1 MTAKRANARHV
12 LEVLAVVKL
21 FTVSSLGAGWTG
33 ETAAFRVDGRA
44 GNGAALDAKA
54 AEWAVWDAAWTEGT
68 AQVEATLERPDGTV
82 ETLGGGEGGGA
93 RGSAEWMPGEDEWG
107 TFTLR
112 LASWDADGVPLG
124 ELLALRV
131 RSMPAERAYAEWVAA
146 RGGTVESLPMEEDTD
161 GDGANNWDEYVADT
175 DPLDEGE
182 VFESRVEVAE
192 DGKVRVVPSVV
203 STGRVYGVRMA
214 GGLRE
219 GDLREA
225 GDWMDLGPGREG
237 IGAELDG
244 GERGVGFGVVG
255 VAVP

>member
-112 LASWDADGVPLG
+112 LASWDADGEPLG
-124 ELLALRV
+124 EWLALRV
-131 RSMPAERAYAEWVAA
+131 RPMPVERAYAEWVAA
-146 RGGTVESLPMEEDTD
+146 RDGTMESLPMEEDAD
-161 GDGANNWDEYVADT
+161 GDGASNWEEYVADT
-175 DPLDEGE
+175 DPMDEGE
-182 VFESRVEVAE
+182 VFMTRLVPMG
-192 DGKVRVVPSVV
+192 DGKMRIEPSVV
-203 STGRVYGVRMA
+203 RTGRVYGVRVW
-214 GGLRE
+214 R
-219 GDLREA
+219 DLMGEA
-225 GDWMDLGPGREG
+225 EWRDLGPGWEG
-237 IGAELDG
+237 IGLEWPEE
-244 GERGVGFGVVG
+244 GESGRFGAMG

>member
-1 MTAKRANARHV
+1 MMTAKRANARHV

-131 RSMPAERAYAEWVAA
+131 RPMPAERAYAEWVAA

-203 STGRVYGVRMA
+203 STGRVYGVKMWQ
-214 GGLRE
+214 
-219 GDLREA
+219 DLTEEPEFR
-225 GDWMDLGPGREG
+225 DLGYGHEG
-237 IGAELDG
+237 IGVDMNGDG
-244 GERGVGFGVVG
+244 ETMGFGTMSVS
-255 VAVP
+255 VP